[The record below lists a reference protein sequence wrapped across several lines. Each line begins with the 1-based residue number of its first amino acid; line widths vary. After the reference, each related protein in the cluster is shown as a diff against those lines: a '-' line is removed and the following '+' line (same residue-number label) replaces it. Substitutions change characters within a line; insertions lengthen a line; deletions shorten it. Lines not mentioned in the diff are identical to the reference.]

1 MRGRGKINIP
11 GGMEQD
17 GARFPH
23 ATQNHV
29 QFKTYGLFVSGIS
42 HLIFFDCDWL
52 QVTDTVEAKARLE
65 GDSCTMYHCSSDV
78 KFGKSG
84 FSPMHSLLLY

>member
-1 MRGRGKINIP
+1 MTNGRDTRGRGKINIP

-23 ATQNHV
+23 ATQNYV

-52 QVTDTVEAKARLE
+52 QVTDTVGSKSKA
-65 GDSCTMYHCSSDV
+65 G
-78 KFGKSG
+78 GG
-84 FSPMHSLLLY
+84 QLYNVPLFIGCEIRKEWF